1 MIPTLERVLF
11 LKSVNL
17 FSGLSGE
24 ELAPVAAIA
33 VEEPREAGEDI
44 LREGELGDT
53 LYLIVEGRVRI
64 HRGGQTLAV
73 LGERESFGEMAIL
86 DPAPRSA
93 TATAETDVTLLA
105 LTEADFRELLE
116 EKHAIALGIIQVLT
130 RRLREADTRD
140 APAAKR

>member
-11 LKSVNL
+11 LKSVDL

-33 VEEPREAGEDI
+33 IEEQREAGEDI
-44 LREGELGDT
+44 LREGELADS
-53 LYLIVEGRVRI
+53 LYLLVEGRVRI

-73 LGERESFGEMAIL
+73 LHEREAFGEMAIL

-93 TATAETDVTLLA
+93 TVTAETDVTLLK
-105 LTEADFRELLE
+105 LSELEFRELLE
-116 EKHAIALGIIQVLT
+116 EKHQLALGIIQVLT
-130 RRLREADTRD
+130 RRLRAADAHGD
-140 APAAKR
+140 QPVLS